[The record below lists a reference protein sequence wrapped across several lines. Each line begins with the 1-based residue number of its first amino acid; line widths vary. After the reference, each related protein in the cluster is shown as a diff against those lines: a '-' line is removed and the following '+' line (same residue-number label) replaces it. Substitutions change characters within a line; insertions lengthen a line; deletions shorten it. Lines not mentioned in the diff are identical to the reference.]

1 MTEKEK
7 VRQEGLDAR
16 RGMTPEQRKAASM
29 EIVRRIAGSEAFRG
43 ARTVLIYR
51 AMPDEADLSLLTE
64 LSEAE
69 GKRFC

>member
-29 EIVRRIAGSEAFRG
+29 ESVRRIAGSEAFRG
-43 ARTVLIYR
+43 AGTVLIYR
-51 AMPDEADLSLLTE
+51 AMPDEADLRAVEEFTRKIL
-64 LSEAE
+64 
-69 GKRFC
+69 G